1 MYKKINAYHNLIQLG
16 TFIYLQILHPYNI
29 HMIRTIGWA
38 VTLKPSGGKHNY
50 LRPELSGLAVMGKFL
65 DDPNLVML
73 VVNQHHNVRDTLS

>member
-1 MYKKINAYHNLIQLG
+1 
-16 TFIYLQILHPYNI
+16 
-29 HMIRTIGWA
+29 MIRTIGWA